1 MDADG
6 VRDAGEPGIAR
17 MEIHLFG
24 PNGMGNAVHEHT
36 TTDANGDYGF
46 SVAPGTYT
54 VCETISDQP
63 GWVQSF
69 PTTGADCTGH
79 THDGITPAPFG
90 HSVTVP
96 SGGQADGR
104 DFGNTPQ
111 SQVSVDFQPLAAL
124 PGGGDATHATSIS
137 CVDNNGDSV
146 GSVSDSNTLTS
157 DRVLTNQSS
166 LVCTITFTDP

>member
-1 MDADG
+1 
-6 VRDAGEPGIAR
+6 
-17 MEIHLFG
+17 
-24 PNGMGNAVHEHT
+24 
-36 TTDANGDYGF
+36 
-46 SVAPGTYT
+46 
-54 VCETISDQP
+54 
-63 GWVQSF
+63 
-69 PTTGADCTGH
+69 
-79 THDGITPAPFG
+79 
-90 HSVTVP
+90 VTVP
-96 SGGQADGR
+96 SGGQADSR

-137 CVDNNGDSV
+137 CVDSNGDSV